1 MHPENPRFHPAAL
14 LALGLLLPAFAARPA
29 APLEAAEWRA
39 IHDQIAE
46 HEAAHGRGDTPG
58 HGLVRTTVLAGDYDG
73 LPAQTAADGPAF
85 GASVAVDGDWLAVGA
100 PGTMVD
106 GGTQFGLGRHG
117 AVFMF
122 QRDGGWRLRQRIA
135 RGWPGATSSCGSGVA
150 LRLPMLVVG
159 CPGSGTQNDPDMPH
173 GRMALYTLAKGD
185 NWFQVATSNYFG
197 ASARCG
203 TSVDVAHDS
212 DSASTRIAVGCPG
225 RNDDRGEVML
235 FAWNGA
241 NLTLDGRFAAAESV
255 AGDRFGERVALYR
268 GCALGICVQRL
279 AVAAPYRTHGPALA
293 GGSVYVFEGTGW
305 SQTAVLTGPS
315 PSQFALTWFGSGL
328 AMTSSQLV
336 IGARGGLTFDCGNVP
351 RCGTVSRYQRVSGT
365 WTLQEGGGAINAGGN
380 PPGEQPGMEFGAAVA
395 IGHDN
400 WVAVAAPRADGWRA
414 TIPASQAQEIGMV
427 ELRRAGDGGWGV
439 SWGDSQGELRPG
451 AVLIGNN
458 RDQGRFGS
466 SVDFGAR
473 RLAVGYPYVGTPLGG
488 RVGQVWVYEED
499 GLFAD
504 DFED

>member
-1 MHPENPRFHPAAL
+1 MHRNLSRFRPAAL

-39 IHDQIAE
+39 IHDQITE
-46 HEAAHGRGDTPG
+46 HEAAHGRGGTPG
-58 HGLVRTTVLAGDYDG
+58 HGLVRTAVLAGDYDG

-100 PGTMVD
+100 PGAMVD
-106 GGTQFGLGRHG
+106 GGATHGLNRHG

-122 QRDGGWRLRQRIA
+122 QRDGGWQLRQRITLPNHGPSPECGTSVA
-135 RGWPGATSSCGSGVA
+135 LRVPILVIGCPGATPQASS
-150 LRLPMLVVG
+150 
-159 CPGSGTQNDPDMPH
+159 DPQ
-173 GRMALYTLAKGD
+173 GRMLMYRLSGPT
-185 NWFQVATSNYFG
+185 WFWTAVSAHYG
-197 ASARCG
+197 AQARCG
-203 TSVDVAHDS
+203 TSVDVAHDAAS
-212 DSASTRIAVGCPG
+212 DSTRIAVGCPG
-225 RNDDRGEVML
+225 RLSDRGEVMVYG
-235 FAWNGA
+235 WE
-241 NLTLDGRFAAAESV
+241 NLSLSLLGRFAAAESV

-268 GCALGICVQRL
+268 GCALGICTQRL

-305 SQTAVLTGPS
+305 TQTAALTGPA

-351 RCGTVSRYQRVSGT
+351 RCGTVTRYQRVSGT

-400 WVAVAAPRADGWRA
+400 LVAVAAPRTDGWRA
-414 TIPASQAQEIGMV
+414 TIPAGQAEDIGLV

-451 AVLIGNN
+451 AVLTGNN

-499 GLFAD
+499 GLFAN